1 MIILDEINIVLKYD
15 YIDLE
20 DVKNTLKNKREDLHI
35 VLTDRKAHDD
45 IIGLSDLTTEM
56 EMVKHH
62 FRDDVKAQLGIE
74 Y

>member
-35 VLTDRKAHDD
+35 VITDRKAHDD

-56 EMVKHH
+56 EMVKS
-62 FRDDVKAQLGIE
+62 
-74 Y
+74 